1 MKTNQAV
8 FGILISV
15 ILGTVLS
22 VAASAG
28 NGSERA
34 ISVFL
39 LCGIVAYGIQW
50 VGFVAAWLKHT
61 EHFFDLTGSITYVT
75 VISIALLF
83 SKNVGTRSVIL
94 AIIVITWA
102 LRLGSF
108 LVLRVKRQGSDS
120 RFNVMKHKF
129 AWFLFTWTVQ
139 GLWVLVTA
147 SAALAAITSA
157 DDKNFGLIG
166 FLGLLVWVLG
176 FSVEVISDEAKRK
189 FRSQEENKDRFIS
202 SGLWAISRHPNY
214 LGEILLWT
222 GVAIIAIPALS
233 GWSFV
238 TLVSPL
244 FVWLL
249 LTKISGIP
257 MLEKKADRRWKGDL
271 EYERYKAS
279 TPVLFPFRTKISSR
293 PVDL

>member
-28 NGSERA
+28 SGSDSA

-39 LCGIVAYGIQW
+39 LCGIVAYGVQW

>member
-22 VAASAG
+22 VAVSASS
-28 NGSERA
+28 GSDSA

-39 LCGIVAYGIQW
+39 LCGIVAYGVQW

>member
-1 MKTNQAV
+1 M
-8 FGILISV
+8 
-15 ILGTVLS
+15 
-22 VAASAG
+22 
-28 NGSERA
+28 
-34 ISVFL
+34 
-39 LCGIVAYGIQW
+39 
-50 VGFVAAWLKHT
+50 
-61 EHFFDLTGSITYVT
+61 
-75 VISIALLF
+75 
-83 SKNVGTRSVIL
+83 
-94 AIIVITWA
+94 
-102 LRLGSF
+102 
-108 LVLRVKRQGSDS
+108 KRQGSDS

-257 MLEKKADRRWKGDL
+257 MLEKKADRRWKGDS

>member
-28 NGSERA
+28 SGSERA

-61 EHFFDLTGSITYVT
+61 EHFFDLIGSITYVT

-94 AIIVITWA
+94 AILVITWA

-257 MLEKKADRRWKGDL
+257 MLEKK
-271 EYERYKAS
+271 S
-279 TPVLFPFRTKISSR
+279 
-293 PVDL
+293 

>member
-1 MKTNQAV
+1 
-8 FGILISV
+8 
-15 ILGTVLS
+15 
-22 VAASAG
+22 
-28 NGSERA
+28 
-34 ISVFL
+34 
-39 LCGIVAYGIQW
+39 
-50 VGFVAAWLKHT
+50 
-61 EHFFDLTGSITYVT
+61 
-75 VISIALLF
+75 VISIALLL
-83 SKNVGTRSVIL
+83 SNNLGTRSVIL

-108 LVLRVKRQGSDS
+108 LVLRVKREGSDS
-120 RFNVMKHKF
+120 RFNAMKHKF

-147 SAALAAITSA
+147 SAALAAITSK

-166 FLGLLVWVLG
+166 FLGLSVWVLG

-189 FRSQEENKDRFIS
+189 FRSKEENKDHFIS

-233 GWSFV
+233 GWSFA

-257 MLEKKADRRWKGDL
+257 MLEKKADRRWKNDL

-279 TPVLFPFRTKISSR
+279 TPVLFPFRKKLNSR
-293 PVDL
+293 TADL

>member
-22 VAASAG
+22 VAVSASI
-28 NGSERA
+28 GSDSA

-39 LCGIVAYGIQW
+39 LCGIVAYGVQW

-166 FLGLLVWVLG
+166 FLGLLIWVLG
-176 FSVEVISDEAKRK
+176 FSIEVISDEAKRK